1 MNLCPVLVLTKSVDQ
16 RKIVV
21 GVRIIG
27 VSIEIGIQ
35 KLGRL
40 LQQRL
45 SFNLGKLAG
54 LMKADEAIKRKL
66 SEVVKNWRIGRVAKM
81 TAS

>member
-16 RKIVV
+16 RKIVM
-21 GVRIIG
+21 GVCIIG

-40 LQQRL
+40 LPRSRVSMSRPQVSRVF
-45 SFNLGKLAG
+45 SFHIPSVFAVVVAG
-54 LMKADEAIKRKL
+54 F
-66 SEVVKNWRIGRVAKM
+66 G
-81 TAS
+81 